1 MCSGLLPFLVSLLR
15 AHPRDEHI
23 VLEAASVLKNFA
35 FANDAARS
43 ACAAAEAATAVM
55 CVLSRSPHAF
65 PPFFV
70 LTTHRPRE
78 TKPREA
84 ALFSPHASYA
94 ANSFCLH
101 ARARQRCLSFFF
113 FALRVFAAQPGHK
126 VGGCSNGCRELC
138 AREQILC
145 GSDDFCSE
153 CDALMEAGCMR
164 AMAQILHRGYTVQC
178 ITPDISHHPIL
189 QQACGRCIFC
199 LSRQILCGVRR
210 CT

>member
-55 CVLSRSPHAF
+55 CVLSRSPHAL

-84 ALFSPHASYA
+84 ALFPRMPPMQLILFVFMHVLDSGASPSSSLPCVCLLRNLAIRWVVVQMGAESCVRGSRFCAALTIFA
-94 ANSFCLH
+94 AN
-101 ARARQRCLSFFF
+101 
-113 FALRVFAAQPGHK
+113 V
-126 VGGCSNGCRELC
+126 
-138 AREQILC
+138 
-145 GSDDFCSE
+145 
-153 CDALMEAGCMR
+153 MR
-164 AMAQILHRGYTVQC
+164 
-178 ITPDISHHPIL
+178 
-189 QQACGRCIFC
+189 
-199 LSRQILCGVRR
+199 
-210 CT
+210 